1 MSSPIYNPCA
11 GKIVVGVHNSAGKV
25 GVWVH
30 ISAGKV
36 EVWAHDSGV
45 MIGERFLTL
54 KRLIYWSSS
63 LFDSL

>member
-30 ISAGKV
+30 DSA
-36 EVWAHDSGV
+36 V
-45 MIGERFLTL
+45 MIGERFITF
-54 KRLIYWSSS
+54 KRLMYWSSS
-63 LFDSL
+63 LFGSL